1 MEEIFNFLRSNA
13 IPCGIS
19 SISFGLWLVEIKEI
33 PGTTTT
39 IQLSR
44 KGVYARGFENPK
56 QVIDYISSF
65 PEFQ

>member
-1 MEEIFNFLRSNA
+1 MEEIFNFLRFNA

-19 SISFGLWLVEIKEI
+19 SISFGLWVAEIREM
-33 PGTTTT
+33 PGATTT
-39 IQLSR
+39 IHLSR
-44 KGVYARGFENPK
+44 KGVYVRGFENPK